1 MKTVNSVQT
10 EQVKSPQ
17 TYHVTEIVK
26 ELNTDVKSGLN
37 LQKVSENQKK
47 FGLNEIKTT
56 KKVPYF
62 VYFSRQLKE
71 PMIIIL
77 LVAAIVS
84 FIPLI
89 IHIVRGESIDS
100 ADWAEPFII
109 LFIVIMNSLIGAFQ
123 ESKANKVLDSLKKM
137 TTNKAKVIREN
148 KITIVNSN
156 ELTIGDII
164 IFEAGDNI
172 YADARIIE
180 ANGLKLLES
189 TLTGESVSVDKS
201 EKNIFNEKTSLG
213 DRDNM
218 VYSGCTV
225 VYGSG
230 KAVVTNIGM
239 QTEIGKIATMVKEA
253 KLESSPFQKQ
263 LSRFG
268 KILSIVCLIICFGVL
283 VVQFIQIGIDQ
294 KFSDTSKVIEAI
306 MIAISLAVAA
316 IPEGLPL
323 VITITMSIGIKN
335 MAKQKAIAKQ
345 LSSVEALGSTSVI
358 CSDKTGTLTQNK
370 MTLVNVYDFNKRTL
384 INVDEFN
391 DNQQYLDVLKY
402 AVVCSNASIDHVK
415 KIEIGDP
422 TETCLVSALEKYYGI
437 DKTSVDKEYRRLVE
451 FPFDSERKLMSCI
464 VEYNNKQYVVVKG
477 AFDELI
483 KVCKLTSEEIKEIEK
498 VNLELS
504 TSGRRVLGLGLK
516 EIEHSAILKT
526 LNDVENNLKFIG
538 LLGIIDPIRPEVK
551 LSIKQCITSG
561 IKVVMITGD
570 HALTAKSIA
579 KELGFFLPGD
589 IAITGAEL
597 DEMSDD
603 EFCQKINKISVY
615 ARVSPANKLRIVK
628 MYKSLDQVVAM
639 TGDGVNDAPALR
651 EANIGCAMG
660 ITGTDASK
668 DAADIILVDDNFS
681 TIVNAIKQGRGIFKN
696 ILKVIN
702 FLIASNIGELI
713 IILSLFIVA
722 SVLDISQTFKSIQIL
737 WINLVSDSFP
747 AIALGL
753 EKVSNDIMFEKPRG
767 SKTSIFANKLWL
779 KIIIESFMQAAVSL
793 SIYFM
798 AYYGL
803 QQYAFKIDYYEKAA
817 STLAFMAI
825 GLTQLFW
832 IFNLKS
838 QKSLFSTNIFENK
851 WLIIAESVSIF
862 LVLLVC
868 LVPNINAA
876 FGMIGLYS
884 SPSVALYYLYSLLI
898 IIFFPLLWMEIEKI
912 FFRKF
917 VWSKNTNIK
926 LRHKS

>member
-1 MKTVNSVQT
+1 MKTNKDIQS
-10 EQVKSPQ
+10 EQIKNPQ
-17 TYHVTEIVK
+17 TYHVSEIVK
-26 ELNTDVKSGLN
+26 ELNTDVKSGLD
-37 LQKVSENQKK
+37 LQQVSQNQKK
-47 FGLNEIKTT
+47 FGLNEIKTA
-56 KKVPYF
+56 KKVPFF
-62 VYFSRQLKE
+62 VYFLRQLKDL
-71 PMIIIL
+71 MVIIL
-77 LVAAIVS
+77 LIAAIVS
-84 FIPLI
+84 FIPII
-89 IHIVRGESIDS
+89 IHVVRGEIVE
-100 ADWAEPFII
+100 AAEWAEPFII
-109 LFIVIMNSLIGAFQ
+109 LFIVIMNSLIGAIQ

-137 TTNKAKVIREN
+137 TTSKVKVIRGN
-148 KITIVNSN
+148 QTTLIDSS

-164 IFEAGDNI
+164 TFEAGDNI

-201 EKNIFNEKTSLG
+201 EKNIFNEKTPLG

-230 KAVVTNIGM
+230 KAVVTNVGM
-239 QTEIGKIATMVKEA
+239 QTEIGKIATMIKDA

-263 LSRFG
+263 LTKFG
-268 KILSIVCLIICFGVL
+268 KILSIICLAICFVIL
-283 VVQFIQIGIDQ
+283 AIQFIQIGIGHQ
-294 KFSDTSKVIEAI
+294 FSDSSRVIEAI

-335 MAKQKAIAKQ
+335 IAKQNAIAKQ

-370 MTLVNVYDFNKRTL
+370 MTLVNIYSFNKRTL
-384 INVDEFN
+384 IDADKLK
-391 DNQQYLDVLKY
+391 DNQKYLDVLKY

-422 TETCLVSALEKYYGI
+422 TETCLVSALEKYYNI
-437 DKTSVDKEYRRLVE
+437 DKTSVDNEFKRLVE
-451 FPFDSERKLMSCI
+451 FPFDSERKLMSCV
-464 VEYNNKQYVVVKG
+464 VENNNKKYVVVKG

-483 KVCKLTSEEIKEIEK
+483 KACKLTPEEIKEIER

-504 TSGRRVLGLGLK
+504 TTGRRVLGLGIK
-516 EIEHSAILKT
+516 EISNSANFKT
-526 LNDVENNLKFIG
+526 AKDVENNLKFIG
-538 LLGIIDPIRPEVK
+538 LLGIIDPVRPEVK

-570 HALTAKSIA
+570 HVLTATSIA

-589 IAITGAEL
+589 MAITGAEL
-597 DEMSDD
+597 DEMND
-603 EFCQKINKISVY
+603 EEFKQKINKISVY

-628 MYKSLDQVVAM
+628 MFKSLDQVVAM

-651 EANIGCAMG
+651 EANVGCAMG

-668 DAADIILVDDNFS
+668 DAADIILTDDNFS

-713 IILSLFIVA
+713 IILTLFIVA
-722 SVLDISQTFKSIQIL
+722 GALNISQTFKSIQIL

-753 EKVSNDIMFEKPRG
+753 EKVSDDIMFEKPRG
-767 SKTSIFANKLWL
+767 SKTNIFANKLWL
-779 KIIIESFMQAAVSL
+779 KIILESFMQAIVSL

-803 QQYAFKIDYYEKAA
+803 QQYAAKKQDYEKAA
-817 STLAFMAI
+817 STLAFIAI

-838 QKSLFSTNIFENK
+838 QKSLFKTNIFDNK
-851 WLIIAESVSIF
+851 WLIIAQSSSIF

-868 LVPNINAA
+868 LVPNINTI
-876 FGMIGLYS
+876 FGMVGLYS
-884 SPSVALYYLYSLLI
+884 SLNVGLYYLYSLII

-917 VWSKNTNIK
+917 IWSKGVNK
-926 LRHKS
+926 LQMNMN